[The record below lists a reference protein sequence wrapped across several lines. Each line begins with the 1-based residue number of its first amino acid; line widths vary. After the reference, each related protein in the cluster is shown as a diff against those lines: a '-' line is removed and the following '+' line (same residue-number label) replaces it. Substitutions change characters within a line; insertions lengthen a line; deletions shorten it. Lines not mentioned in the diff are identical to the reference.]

1 MSRPLVSVILP
12 VFNRP
17 VELRA
22 AVACVEA
29 QSYTNWEILIVD
41 DGSTDETARVAVELA
56 TNQPDRIRVLQRAN
70 GGPGAARETGRLAAR
85 GDLLQYLDS
94 DDWLAPEKLA
104 LQVEAL
110 ERRPECGIA
119 YGRCRETGP
128 DGVALAHPERPSDRP
143 LETMFPAFVEKRLW
157 NTVVPLYRRELSD
170 RAGAWLPLWQEED
183 WEYDVRI
190 AALGP
195 KLAFVD
201 EVVAEH
207 RQHGGARLSGTAHG
221 DRERLGDR
229 AEAHARILD
238 HALSA
243 GVSRE
248 SPEMARFARELFLL
262 ARQCG
267 LAGLTNRSQDLFHL
281 ARRASTPDRASRLD
295 FRLYAFAARSIGWR
309 AAARLSRGWRSAT
322 SPTKRGATTAAI

>member
-1 MSRPLVSVILP
+1 VSRPLVSVILP

-22 AVACVEA
+22 AVACVET
-29 QSYTNWEILIVD
+29 QTYRDWEIVIVD
-41 DGSTDETARVAVELA
+41 DGSTDETGAVAEELA
-56 TNQPDRIRVLQRAN
+56 ANQPDRIRALHRAN

-85 GDLLQYLDS
+85 GAFLQYLDS
-94 DDWLAPEKLA
+94 DDWLAPEKFA

-110 ERRPECGIA
+110 GRHPECGIA

-157 NTVVPLYRRELSD
+157 NTVVPLYRRELCD

-183 WEYDVRI
+183 WEYDARI

-195 KLAFVD
+195 QLVFVH

-207 RQHGGARLSGTAHG
+207 RQHGGDRLSGTASG

-238 HALSA
+238 HALRA

-248 SPEMARFARELFLL
+248 SPELARFARGLFLL

-267 LAGLTNRSQDLFHL
+267 LAGLGSTSRRLFEA
-281 ARRASTPDRASRLD
+281 ARRGSTGQRARKLD
-295 FRLYAFAARSIGWR
+295 FRLYGLAAMFLGWKG
-309 AAARLSRGWRSAT
+309 AAQLTSALWRGRVESTGGRL
-322 SPTKRGATTAAI
+322 P